1 MNIKK
6 LIIIV
11 IICII
16 LLITLLFLILKLNLN
31 KQVPENII
39 FRETTE
45 EEYEEYLNNTEFEK
59 INNLKDHQTFFT
71 VLSCINKYIQYNEQK
86 DFQNMYNVLS
96 EEYISENNITINDIE
111 QKVKMYNNAETFTV
125 KEIYE
130 YNNNEN
136 VSTYFIYGKT
146 IEDNFDNDDPKQEEL
161 NIVVQLDKS
170 NRTFDII
177 LNETKEQSKIA
188 KKTDLKEIK
197 NKSANVY
204 VTANNVQEQQIGLMY
219 LSDYKDNMLKNV
231 DKAYEQLNKEYKQ
244 KRYSTIEEFK
254 KYINSNT
261 ELMYITGVQC
271 EVTTQDETNIYTV
284 EDQYGKKY
292 IFKETAIME
301 YTVELDDYTIEKD
314 EFIQKYESSKNQD
327 KGIMNIDKFFE
338 MINMQDY
345 ASAYNLLDE
354 SFRETNFKTQADFK
368 NFVNQYMFRYN
379 KVKYKTYSDQ
389 IGSLLIYGITLTDS
403 TKESDKEVNCNIIM
417 KLLEDTNFVM
427 SFEIVQ

>member
-16 LLITLLFLILKLNLN
+16 LLITLLLFILNLN

-39 FRETTE
+39 FRETTK

-59 INNLKDHQTFFT
+59 INNLKDYQTFYT
-71 VLSCINKYIQYNEQK
+71 VLSCINKYIRYNEQK

-96 EEYISENNITINDIE
+96 EEYISENNITINNIE
-111 QKVKMYNNAETFTV
+111 QKVKMYNNAETFTA

-146 IEDNFDNDDPKQEEL
+146 TEDNFDNDDPKQEEL

-197 NKSANVY
+197 NESANVY
-204 VTANNVQEQQIGLMY
+204 VTVNNVQEKQIGLMY

-231 DKAYEQLNKEYKQ
+231 DKAYEQLDNDYKQ

-254 KYINSNT
+254 KYISSNT
-261 ELMYITGVQC
+261 ELTYITGIQC
-271 EVTTQDETNIYTV
+271 EVTTQDGTNIYTV
-284 EDQYGKKY
+284 KDQYGKIY
-292 IFKETAIME
+292 IFKETAVME
-301 YTVELDDYTIEKD
+301 YTVQLDDYTINSK
-314 EFIQKYESSKNQD
+314 EFIQEYESSKNKD
-327 KGIMNIDKFFE
+327 KGIMNIYRFFE

-354 SFRETNFKTQADFK
+354 SFKETYFKTQADFE
-368 NFVNQYMFRYN
+368 NFIKQYMFRYN
-379 KVKYKTYSDQ
+379 KVEYKTYSDQ

-427 SFEIVQ
+427 SFEITQ